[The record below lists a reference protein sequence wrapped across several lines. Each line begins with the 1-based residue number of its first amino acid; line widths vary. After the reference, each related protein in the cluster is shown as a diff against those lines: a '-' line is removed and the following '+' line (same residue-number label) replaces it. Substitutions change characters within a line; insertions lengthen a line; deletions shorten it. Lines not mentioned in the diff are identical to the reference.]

1 MSILSD
7 ANRIINAA
15 LHAALPDVAVEQ
27 ALENLPPCS
36 GKMIL
41 IAAGKA
47 AWQMAAAETPGR

>member
-41 IAAGKA
+41 IAAKINSPA
-47 AWQMAAAETPGR
+47 VL